1 MKRNTYLTL
10 LPPDEARNLWFSR
23 LDAHAHGL
31 AEETVPLTQALHR
44 VLSRPVAARRSSPAF
59 HGAAMDG
66 IAVNAEDTFAAS
78 PRNPL
83 RLELGKAA
91 HWINTGH
98 PLPDGCNAVIMV
110 ENVNTE
116 TVGDVQWAVIEKA
129 AFPWQHVRKM
139 GEDMVATEIILPPG
153 VCIGPYDLG
162 ALAAGG
168 VLEVP
173 VFARPRVAIVPSGSE
188 IVPLGEAREEDLR
201 AGRVLPEFNSLI
213 FSAMITEAGGH
224 PVTLPVVPDD
234 PKAIAAAVMA
244 ALGAPNTVDTVETA
258 ESGTGPE
265 IESGARSGTDAE
277 AGAGAGTGAGTGAGA
292 DLVILNAGSSAGS
305 HDYTAHVLE
314 SLGEVL
320 VHGVSVMP
328 GKPTILAV
336 VRGKPVIGVPGYPV
350 SAGIAMEEFV
360 LPLLALWQ
368 KRVATDRE
376 KTTAIPCNPLPSRPG
391 MEERLRVKLGRVD
404 GTIVAVPLPRGAGT
418 ITSLSRADGII
429 RIPRDSEGCDAGE
442 PVTVDLLRPQAALD
456 NALLAIGSHDNTL
469 DLLDSLLRKTHPRY
483 RLTSAH
489 VGSLGGLMALGRG
502 QCHLAGSHL
511 LDAASGIYNRK
522 AIEENLVEPVVLLRL
537 VDREQG
543 ILTAPG
549 NPLGISGIEDLARQG
564 LRFVNRQRG
573 SGTRVLLDY
582 RLACLGIAPTR
593 ITGYRD
599 EEYTHMNVAAAVLSG
614 RADAGL
620 AVRSAANALGL
631 PFVPVGVEE
640 YDLVIPRRFYEAA
653 PMQALLDVIRSADF
667 KQEVTALGGYGT
679 EKTGQIIWEY
689 PGR

>member
-1 MKRNTYLTL
+1 LKRNTYLTL
-10 LPPDEARNLWFSR
+10 LPPDEARSLWFAK
-23 LDAHAHGL
+23 LNAHAHSL
-31 AEETVPLTQALHR
+31 MEETVPLTQALHR
-44 VLSRPVAARRSSPAF
+44 VLSRPVAALRSSPAF

-83 RLELGKAA
+83 RLEFGRAA

-188 IVPLGEAREEDLR
+188 IVPLSEAREEDLR

-224 PVTLPVVPDD
+224 PVTLPVVPDE
-234 PKAIAAAVMA
+234 PEAIAAAVMA
-244 ALGAPNTVDTVETA
+244 ALNGA
-258 ESGTGPE
+258 GPE
-265 IESGARSGTDAE
+265 
-277 AGAGAGTGAGTGAGA
+277 TGAGA

-368 KRVATDRE
+368 KRVATERE
-376 KTTAIPCNPLPSRPG
+376 KATAVPCNPLPSRPG
-391 MEERLRVKLGRVD
+391 MEERLRVKLGRVG

-511 LDAASGIYNRK
+511 LDAASGVYNRK

-549 NPLGISGIEDLARQG
+549 NPLGISNIEDLARQG

-640 YDLVIPRRFYEAA
+640 YDLVIPRRFYETPA
-653 PMQALLDVIRSADF
+653 MQALLDVIRSADF

-679 EKTGQIIWEY
+679 KKTGQIIWEY
-689 PGR
+689 AGR

>member
-1 MKRNTYLTL
+1 
-10 LPPDEARNLWFSR
+10 
-23 LDAHAHGL
+23 
-31 AEETVPLTQALHR
+31 
-44 VLSRPVAARRSSPAF
+44 
-59 HGAAMDG
+59 
-66 IAVNAEDTFAAS
+66 
-78 PRNPL
+78 
-83 RLELGKAA
+83 
-91 HWINTGH
+91 
-98 PLPDGCNAVIMV
+98 
-110 ENVNTE
+110 
-116 TVGDVQWAVIEKA
+116 
-129 AFPWQHVRKM
+129 
-139 GEDMVATEIILPPG
+139 
-153 VCIGPYDLG
+153 
-162 ALAAGG
+162 
-168 VLEVP
+168 
-173 VFARPRVAIVPSGSE
+173 
-188 IVPLGEAREEDLR
+188 
-201 AGRVLPEFNSLI
+201 
-213 FSAMITEAGGH
+213 
-224 PVTLPVVPDD
+224 
-234 PKAIAAAVMA
+234 
-244 ALGAPNTVDTVETA
+244 
-258 ESGTGPE
+258 
-265 IESGARSGTDAE
+265 
-277 AGAGAGTGAGTGAGA
+277 
-292 DLVILNAGSSAGS
+292 
-305 HDYTAHVLE
+305 
-314 SLGEVL
+314 
-320 VHGVSVMP
+320 MP

>member
-10 LPPDEARNLWFSR
+10 LPPDEARNLWFSK
-23 LDAHAHGL
+23 LNAHAHNL
-31 AEETVPLTQALHR
+31 TEETVPLTRALHR
-44 VLSRPVAARRSSPAF
+44 VLSRPVAALRSSPAF

-78 PRNPL
+78 ARNPL
-83 RLELGKAA
+83 RLAIGKAA

-129 AFPWQHVRKM
+129 TFPWQHVRKM

-188 IVPLGEAREEDLR
+188 IVPLNQAREEDLR

-213 FSAMITEAGGH
+213 FSAMITEAGGD
-224 PVTLPVVPDD
+224 PVTLPVVPDE
-234 PKAIAAAVMA
+234 PEAIAAAVTA
-244 ALGAPNTVDTVETA
+244 ALGALNTVEA
-258 ESGTGPE
+258 GTGPG
-265 IESGARSGTDAE
+265 IESGARSGVDAG
-277 AGAGAGTGAGTGAGA
+277 AGAGAGTGADAITGAGA

-328 GKPTILAV
+328 GKPAVLAV

-368 KRVATDRE
+368 KRVATERE
-376 KTTAIPCNPLPSRPG
+376 KATAIPCNPLPSRPG

-469 DLLDSLLRKTHPRY
+469 DLLDSLLRKTHPRF

-511 LDAASGIYNRK
+511 LDAASGVYNRK
-522 AIEENLVEPVVLLRL
+522 AIEENLEEPVVLLRL

-549 NPLGISGIEDLARQG
+549 NPLGISGIEDLAREG

-582 RLACLGIAPTR
+582 RLACLAIAPTR

-640 YDLVIPRRFYEAA
+640 YDLVIPRRFYKTPA
-653 PMQALLDVIRSADF
+653 MQALLDVIRSADF
-667 KQEVTALGGYGT
+667 KQAVTALGGYGT

-689 PGR
+689 AGR